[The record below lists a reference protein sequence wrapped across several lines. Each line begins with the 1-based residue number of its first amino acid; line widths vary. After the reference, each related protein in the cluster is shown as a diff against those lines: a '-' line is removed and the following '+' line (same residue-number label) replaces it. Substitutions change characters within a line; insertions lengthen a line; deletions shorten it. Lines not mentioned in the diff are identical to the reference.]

1 MVLAILRVGGPE
13 QYVSQKWRGKP
24 LHLFYITFS
33 ILKPLYSQT
42 LLIVLVKDF
51 CCLKFCTLSLTRLLC
66 AVAAAKGTVAP
77 YHSFR
82 GRDFDDFAFFVAA
95 KGTTGPYYS
104 FRGKEMRYSGDGE
117 RCCGVLCFEKLLYI
131 CSRIRRRGIRVRDDN
146 LFKATWSEPHL
157 KAVTWRLYFF
167 CLLTPNIVLDPL
179 SLGFL
184 VAYNQSVILPAE
196 ETHYRIWLLVF
207 ITMFRHPRLFYG
219 CFFQD
224 VSQLNHGLGGFIWQ
238 GCVASSF
245 VLASYSIFF
254 SPGALQSRN
263 LPCFYP
269 AVSP

>member
-146 LFKATWSEPHL
+146 LFKAT
-157 KAVTWRLYFF
+157 
-167 CLLTPNIVLDPL
+167 
-179 SLGFL
+179 
-184 VAYNQSVILPAE
+184 
-196 ETHYRIWLLVF
+196 
-207 ITMFRHPRLFYG
+207 
-219 CFFQD
+219 
-224 VSQLNHGLGGFIWQ
+224 
-238 GCVASSF
+238 
-245 VLASYSIFF
+245 
-254 SPGALQSRN
+254 
-263 LPCFYP
+263 
-269 AVSP
+269 